1 MELKRN
7 VKGGVSR
14 MENNKKPVQGDG
26 QNNLFMVVPFA
37 LFFMHCDL
45 HVMVYFEGH
54 PEYEAVEA
62 LIRKREDGTD
72 FIHVIM
78 TRKDQRQVDYIND
91 RDQVASVLA
100 AGGKREVHY
109 RRMKYVHTMQ
119 KGKPHV
125 FLRYTTSRS
134 EIVEMDFQCAGK
146 PSLKHGGLTDP
157 EDHSKDTSLPVM
169 YREASVL
176 ASKKSK
182 ISFNGVSYKIPVKI
196 HVPVFFTGLKGF
208 YSRDFSMG
216 IFRTVTEPVEIL
228 RLPADYSVGQSW
240 EYASSAGKSVYEIV
254 DKVGNT
260 LTVKQGNT
268 KIYADVQE
276 NAFYIH
282 RIEKTGGN
290 SGKGLFIITF
300 TPALPVGMYED
311 FTCAPVDFSIFMDK
325 SQALLQGKV
334 NITAEGNRVNYQLF
348 PEIPA
353 WAAARPV
360 FSTIEKAGNGF
371 VLTAGIK
378 DSDKT

>member
-1 MELKRN
+1 MGLKRN
-7 VKGGVSR
+7 GKVGVSR
-14 MENNKKPVQGDG
+14 MENNKKPAQGNG
-26 QNNLFMVVPFA
+26 QSNLFMVPFA
-37 LFFMHCDL
+37 LFFTHSDL
-45 HVMVYFEGH
+45 HIMLYFEGH

-78 TRKDQRQVDYIND
+78 TRNDQRQVDYIND

-146 PSLKHGGLTDP
+146 PSPKHGGLTDP

-169 YREASVL
+169 YREASAL

-182 ISFNGVSYKIPVKI
+182 ISFNGVSYKIPVKVHI
-196 HVPVFFTGLKGF
+196 PVFFTGLKGF

-216 IFRTVTEPVEIL
+216 IFRTITEPMETL
-228 RLPADYSVGQSW
+228 CLPTDYSVGQSW
-240 EYASSAGKSVYEIV
+240 EYTSSVGKSVYEIV

-268 KIYADVQE
+268 KIYAEVQG

-311 FTCAPVDFSIFMDK
+311 FTCTPVNFAIFMDK
-325 SQALLQGKV
+325 SQDLLQGKV
-334 NITAEGNRVNYQLF
+334 NITAEGNRVNYQLL

-360 FSTIEKAGNGF
+360 YSVIEKVGNGF

-378 DSDKT
+378 GSDKP